1 MPIVG
6 PGPASGSQSSR
17 SAVKKFVIDNTLT
30 ALPTGITLFKTIA
43 TARYEPK
50 VEKLG
55 STVFCWIGE
64 TRRKVSRLSLGRGT
78 GQKLA
83 EWVVDVMVI
92 GTCSDEQN
100 GADQFQSIVDGIA
113 ESFEAIVLSPAP
125 TIVDPVDG
133 GASVVLVIGE
143 TWSDVVFRPELTAD
157 QGRVVFRAIISL
169 PVIEYLSQA

>member
-1 MPIVG
+1 M
-6 PGPASGSQSSR
+6 SQSSR

-30 ALPTGITLFKTIA
+30 TLPTGITLFQTIA

-64 TRRKVSRLSLGRGT
+64 TKRKVSRLSLGRGG

-83 EWVVDVMVI
+83 EWMVDVMVI
-92 GTCSDEQN
+92 ATTSDEQN
-100 GADQFQSIVDGIA
+100 GADQFQTIVDTIA
-113 ESFEAIVLSPAP
+113 ESFETINLSPP
-125 TIVDPVDG
+125 PVIVDPVDG
-133 GASVVLVIGE
+133 GVSTVLIIGE
-143 TWSDVVFRPELTAD
+143 TWSDVVFRPELTAE

-169 PVIEYLSQA
+169 PVTEYLSQA